1 MMYKFLKIVKSLFHK
16 VKKVPFILL
25 SSLSPVLCTHLRYR
39 LRFHKKLELADP
51 KTLNEKILWLKLNT
65 YRNNALV
72 TQCADKFRVREYVEA
87 CGYGYLLN
95 HLYHVWDTVRD
106 VKWDALPD
114 SFALKCN
121 HGCGYN
127 IICSDKK
134 VLNETRVKKT
144 LKKWLKEDYWRIL
157 AELQYKRIPKKIL
170 CECYL
175 SKDGHLPS
183 DYKIYCFHGQPKF
196 ILVCEEREKGLPH
209 FYFFD
214 PQWQF
219 LPITRDG
226 QNAGKDFT
234 LNRPKSLQT
243 MLECAATLSAP
254 FPFVRVDFYD
264 VDGKAVFG
272 EMTFT
277 PSAGMDT
284 ARLPETDLMFGEMLK
299 L

>member
-1 MMYKFLKIVKSLFHK
+1 MDKLSKIITNSFRKIRRLSFIMM
-16 VKKVPFILL
+16 
-25 SSLSPVLCTHLRYR
+25 SSLSPVLSTHLGYR
-39 LRFHKKLELADP
+39 ARFHKRLNLKHP
-51 KTLNEKILWLKLNT
+51 KTLNEKVLWLKLNT

-72 TQCADKFRVREYVEA
+72 TQCVDKFKAREYVEA
-87 CGYGYLLN
+87 CGYGHLLN
-95 HLYHVWDTVRD
+95 HLLYTWDTVD
-106 VKWDALPD
+106 KIDWSSLPN

-127 IICSDKK
+127 IICGDK
-134 VLNETRVKKT
+134 NAFDESQVKKT
-144 LKKWLKEDYWRIL
+144 LKKWMKEDYWRVF
-157 AELQYKRIPKKIL
+157 AEVQYKGISKKIL
-170 CECYL
+170 CEQHL
-175 SKDGHLPS
+175 SKNGHLPS
-183 DYKIYCFHGQPKF
+183 DYKVYCFHGHPRF
-196 ILVCEEREKGLPH
+196 VLVCEEREKGLPR

-214 PQWQF
+214 SQWQF

-226 QNAGKDFT
+226 QNVGKDFT